1 MPSSGNSAILT
12 SKRSWILAKTSPPS
26 FEETNEIEEE
36 IENEETEN
44 EETEKNKL
52 IINPFNTK
60 DIKITPKTTSLDNI
74 IKRLE
79 NEEIDLNPDF
89 QRNGGLWDNSKMS
102 RLIESIILRLPL
114 PIFYFDISNNDKW
127 IVIDG
132 LQRLTTIK
140 RFIVDKNLKLTNLE
154 FLKEFQGK
162 KFDDLERNI
171 RRTIE
176 ETEIVTY
183 QMEPQTPKE
192 VRYSVFNR
200 INTGGITLNP
210 QEIRQALNQ
219 KNNGVKLLEEITK
232 EKDFKNIVN
241 VTSKRMVDRELVL
254 RYIAFKKYNYRKL
267 NQEKKSLPK
276 LLDETME
283 IVDTIEFENNEYAV
297 MKTSLL
303 KTLSNLIEIF
313 EKKYLFNKKLIDN
326 SKIKVLN
333 KSLFEI
339 WTVLVSDLDNKEIL
353 RLKNKKEILK
363 KKYIELLKDQDFN
376 DAVTRGTNDRKSV
389 VKRFSLLEKLIR
401 SVIDD

>member
-1 MPSSGNSAILT
+1 MKI
-12 SKRSWILAKTSPPS
+12 
-26 FEETNEIEEE
+26 EETNEIEEE
-36 IENEETEN
+36 IENEEIEN

-52 IINPFNTK
+52 ITSPFNTK

-127 IVIDG
+127 IVLDG

-162 KFDDLERNI
+162 KFGDLERNI

-303 KTLSNLIEIF
+303 KTLSDLIEIF

-363 KKYIELLKDQDFN
+363 EKYIELLKDQDFN

-401 SVIDD
+401 SIIDD

>member
-1 MPSSGNSAILT
+1 MKI
-12 SKRSWILAKTSPPS
+12 
-26 FEETNEIEEE
+26 EETNEIEEE
-36 IENEETEN
+36 IENEEIEN

-52 IINPFNTK
+52 ITNPFNTK

-162 KFDDLERNI
+162 KFGDLERNI

-339 WTVLVSDLDNKEIL
+339 WTVLVSDLDNKEIS

-363 KKYIELLKDQDFN
+363 EKYIELLKDQDFN

-401 SVIDD
+401 SIIDD

>member
-1 MPSSGNSAILT
+1 MKI
-12 SKRSWILAKTSPPS
+12 
-26 FEETNEIEEE
+26 EETNEIEEE

-52 IINPFNTK
+52 ITNPFNTK

-114 PIFYFDISNNDKW
+114 PIFYFGISNNDKW

>member
-1 MPSSGNSAILT
+1 MKI
-12 SKRSWILAKTSPPS
+12 
-26 FEETNEIEEE
+26 EETNEIEEE

-52 IINPFNTK
+52 ITNPFNTK

-339 WTVLVSDLDNKEIL
+339 WTVLVSGLDNKEIL

-389 VKRFSLLEKLIR
+389 VQRFSLLEKLIR

>member
-1 MPSSGNSAILT
+1 MKI
-12 SKRSWILAKTSPPS
+12 
-26 FEETNEIEEE
+26 EETNEIEEE
-36 IENEETEN
+36 IENEEIEN

-52 IINPFNTK
+52 ITNPFNTK

-74 IKRLE
+74 IKRLK

-162 KFDDLERNI
+162 KFGDLERNI

-339 WTVLVSDLDNKEIL
+339 WTVLVSDLDNKEIS

-363 KKYIELLKDQDFN
+363 EKYIELLKDQNFN

-401 SVIDD
+401 SIIDD

>member
-1 MPSSGNSAILT
+1 MKI
-12 SKRSWILAKTSPPS
+12 
-26 FEETNEIEEE
+26 EETNEIEEE

-52 IINPFNTK
+52 ITNPFNTK

-339 WTVLVSDLDNKEIL
+339 WTVLVSDLDNKEIS

-363 KKYIELLKDQDFN
+363 EKYIELLKDQDFN

-401 SVIDD
+401 SIIDD

>member
-1 MPSSGNSAILT
+1 MKI
-12 SKRSWILAKTSPPS
+12 
-26 FEETNEIEEE
+26 EETNEIEEE
-36 IENEETEN
+36 IENEEIEN

-52 IINPFNTK
+52 ITSPFNTK

-89 QRNGGLWDNSKMS
+89 KRNGGLWDNSKMS

-154 FLKEFQGK
+154 FLKEIQGK
-162 KFDDLERNI
+162 KFGDLERNI

-303 KTLSNLIEIF
+303 KTLSDLIEIF

-363 KKYIELLKDQDFN
+363 EKYIELLKDQDFN

-401 SVIDD
+401 SIIDD

>member
-1 MPSSGNSAILT
+1 MKI
-12 SKRSWILAKTSPPS
+12 
-26 FEETNEIEEE
+26 EETNEIEEE
-36 IENEETEN
+36 IENEEIEN

-52 IINPFNTK
+52 ITSPFNTK

-162 KFDDLERNI
+162 KFGDLERNI

-303 KTLSNLIEIF
+303 KTLSDLIEIF

-363 KKYIELLKDQDFN
+363 EKYIELLKDQDFN

-401 SVIDD
+401 SIIDY

>member
-1 MPSSGNSAILT
+1 MKI
-12 SKRSWILAKTSPPS
+12 
-26 FEETNEIEEE
+26 EETNEIEEE
-36 IENEETEN
+36 IENEEIEN

-52 IINPFNTK
+52 ITSPFNTK

-162 KFDDLERNI
+162 KFGDLERNI

-297 MKTSLL
+297 MNTSII
-303 KTLSNLIEIF
+303 KTLSDLIEIY

-363 KKYIELLKDQDFN
+363 EKYIELLKDQDFN

-401 SVIDD
+401 SIIDD

>member
-1 MPSSGNSAILT
+1 MKI
-12 SKRSWILAKTSPPS
+12 
-26 FEETNEIEEE
+26 EETNEIEEE

-52 IINPFNTK
+52 ITNPFNTK

-339 WTVLVSDLDNKEIL
+339 WTVLVSGLDNKEIL

>member
-1 MPSSGNSAILT
+1 MKI
-12 SKRSWILAKTSPPS
+12 
-26 FEETNEIEEE
+26 EETNEIEEE

-52 IINPFNTK
+52 ITNPFNTK

-297 MKTSLL
+297 MKISLL

>member
-1 MPSSGNSAILT
+1 MKI
-12 SKRSWILAKTSPPS
+12 
-26 FEETNEIEEE
+26 EETNEIEEE
-36 IENEETEN
+36 IDNQETEN

-52 IINPFNTK
+52 ITNPFNTK

-389 VKRFSLLEKLIR
+389 VKRFSLLEKFIR

>member
-1 MPSSGNSAILT
+1 MKI
-12 SKRSWILAKTSPPS
+12 
-26 FEETNEIEEE
+26 EETNEIEEE
-36 IENEETEN
+36 IENEETE
-44 EETEKNKL
+44 KNKL
-52 IINPFNTK
+52 ITSPFNTK

-162 KFDDLERNI
+162 KFGDLERNI

-303 KTLSNLIEIF
+303 KTLSDLIEIF

-363 KKYIELLKDQDFN
+363 EKYIELLKDQDFN

-401 SVIDD
+401 SIIDD

>member
-1 MPSSGNSAILT
+1 MKI
-12 SKRSWILAKTSPPS
+12 
-26 FEETNEIEEE
+26 EETNEIEEE

-52 IINPFNTK
+52 ITNPFNTK

>member
-1 MPSSGNSAILT
+1 MKI
-12 SKRSWILAKTSPPS
+12 
-26 FEETNEIEEE
+26 EETNEIEEE
-36 IENEETEN
+36 IENEEIEN

-52 IINPFNTK
+52 ITNPFNTK

-162 KFDDLERNI
+162 KFDDLEGNI

-339 WTVLVSDLDNKEIL
+339 WTVLVSDLDNKEIS

-363 KKYIELLKDQDFN
+363 EKYIELLKDQDFN

-401 SVIDD
+401 SIIDD

>member
-1 MPSSGNSAILT
+1 MKI
-12 SKRSWILAKTSPPS
+12 
-26 FEETNEIEEE
+26 EETNEIEEE

-52 IINPFNTK
+52 ITNPFNTK

-283 IVDTIEFENNEYAV
+283 IVDTIEFENNEYVV

>member
-1 MPSSGNSAILT
+1 MKI
-12 SKRSWILAKTSPPS
+12 
-26 FEETNEIEEE
+26 EETNEIEEE
-36 IENEETEN
+36 IENEEIEN

-52 IINPFNTK
+52 ITSPFNTK

-162 KFDDLERNI
+162 KFGDLERNI

-303 KTLSNLIEIF
+303 KTLSDLIEIF

-363 KKYIELLKDQDFN
+363 EKYIELLKDQDFN

-401 SVIDD
+401 SIIDD

>member
-1 MPSSGNSAILT
+1 MKI
-12 SKRSWILAKTSPPS
+12 
-26 FEETNEIEEE
+26 EETNEIEEE
-36 IENEETEN
+36 KENEEIEN

-52 IINPFNTK
+52 ITSPFNTK

-162 KFDDLERNI
+162 KFGDLERNI

-303 KTLSNLIEIF
+303 KTLSDLIEIF

-363 KKYIELLKDQDFN
+363 EKYIELLKDQDFN

-401 SVIDD
+401 SIIDD

>member
-1 MPSSGNSAILT
+1 MKI
-12 SKRSWILAKTSPPS
+12 
-26 FEETNEIEEE
+26 EETNEIEEE
-36 IENEETEN
+36 IENEEIEN

-52 IINPFNTK
+52 ITNPFNTK

-162 KFDDLERNI
+162 KFGDLERNI

-363 KKYIELLKDQDFN
+363 EKYIELLKDQDFN

-389 VKRFSLLEKLIR
+389 VKRFFLLEKLIR
-401 SVIDD
+401 SIIDD

>member
-1 MPSSGNSAILT
+1 MKI
-12 SKRSWILAKTSPPS
+12 
-26 FEETNEIEEE
+26 EETNEIEEE

-52 IINPFNTK
+52 ITNPFNTK

-114 PIFYFDISNNDKW
+114 PTLYFDTSNNDNW

>member
-1 MPSSGNSAILT
+1 MKI
-12 SKRSWILAKTSPPS
+12 
-26 FEETNEIEEE
+26 EETNEIEEE
-36 IENEETEN
+36 IENEEIEN

-52 IINPFNTK
+52 ITNPFNTK

-79 NEEIDLNPDF
+79 NEERDLNPDF

-303 KTLSNLIEIF
+303 KTLSDLIEIF

-363 KKYIELLKDQDFN
+363 EKYIELLKDQDFN

-401 SVIDD
+401 SIIDD

>member
-1 MPSSGNSAILT
+1 MKI
-12 SKRSWILAKTSPPS
+12 
-26 FEETNEIEEE
+26 EETNEIEEE
-36 IENEETEN
+36 IENEEREN

-52 IINPFNTK
+52 ITSPFNTK

-303 KTLSNLIEIF
+303 KTLSDLIGIF

-401 SVIDD
+401 SIIDD

>member
-1 MPSSGNSAILT
+1 MKI
-12 SKRSWILAKTSPPS
+12 
-26 FEETNEIEEE
+26 EETNEIEEE
-36 IENEETEN
+36 IENEEIEN

-52 IINPFNTK
+52 ITSPFNTK

-162 KFDDLERNI
+162 KFGDLERNI

-276 LLDETME
+276 LLDETMD

-303 KTLSNLIEIF
+303 KTLSDLIEIF

-363 KKYIELLKDQDFN
+363 EKYIELLKDQDFN
-376 DAVTRGTNDRKSV
+376 DAVKRGTNDRKSV

-401 SVIDD
+401 SIIDD

>member
-1 MPSSGNSAILT
+1 MKI
-12 SKRSWILAKTSPPS
+12 
-26 FEETNEIEEE
+26 EETNEIEEE

-52 IINPFNTK
+52 ITNPFNTK

-339 WTVLVSDLDNKEIL
+339 WTVLVSGLDNKEIL
-353 RLKNKKEILK
+353 RLRKK
-363 KKYIELLKDQDFN
+363 F
-376 DAVTRGTNDRKSV
+376 
-389 VKRFSLLEKLIR
+389 
-401 SVIDD
+401 